1 MSSEQLTVGPVELSY
16 TLTEDDWLD
25 GFVAHR
31 RRVRRPWLVPVL
43 IVAALFGLLLGNVIS
58 DGSRAMSAGDVA
70 ALATVALV
78 GVGLG
83 LLLFRLLVAARWV
96 YRWRVRLIMRANP
109 WLSEPIRATVDDTGL
124 RLTSAS
130 RSETAAWSQYPR
142 YVETERSFVLR
153 ASERLGAAVLVLPKR
168 GLVMG
173 DPAPLR
179 ALLETH
185 CHRRAR

>member
-1 MSSEQLTVGPVELSY
+1 
-16 TLTEDDWLD
+16 
-25 GFVAHR
+25 
-31 RRVRRPWLVPVL
+31 
-43 IVAALFGLLLGNVIS
+43 
-58 DGSRAMSAGDVA
+58 MSAADVA
-70 ALATVALV
+70 ALAMVALV
-78 GVGLG
+78 AIGLG
-83 LLLFRLLVAARWV
+83 LLLFRLLVAARWI
-96 YRWRVRLIMRANP
+96 YRWQVRLIMRGNP

-130 RSETAAWSQYPR
+130 RSETAAWSHYLR

-168 GLVMG
+168 GLVTG

-185 CHRRAR
+185 CRTA

>member
-1 MSSEQLTVGPVELSY
+1 MSSEQVTVGPVELNY
-16 TLTEDDWLD
+16 TLTEGDWLD

-43 IVAALFGLLLGNVIS
+43 IVAALVGLLPGLVSS

-70 ALATVALV
+70 AAATVALV
-78 GVGLG
+78 GIGLG
-83 LLLFRLLVAARWV
+83 LLLFRLLVAARWI
-96 YRWRVRLIMRANP
+96 YRWQVRLIMRGNP

-130 RSETAAWSQYPR
+130 RSETAAWSHYLR

-168 GLVMG
+168 GLVTE
-173 DPAPLR
+173 DPARLR

-185 CHRRAR
+185 CHRRA

>member
-1 MSSEQLTVGPVELSY
+1 MSSEQVTVGPIELDY

-43 IVAALFGLLLGNVIS
+43 IVAALVGLLPGLVSS
-58 DGSRAMSAGDVA
+58 DDLSAADVA
-70 ALATVALV
+70 ALAAVAV
-78 GVGLG
+78 SAIGIG
-83 LLLFRLLVAARWV
+83 LLLFRFVVAARWV
-96 YRWRVRLIMRANP
+96 YRWQVRLLMRGNP

-124 RLTSAS
+124 RLTSAN
-130 RSETAAWSQYPR
+130 RSETATWSHYLR
-142 YVETERSFVLR
+142 FVETDRSFVLR

-168 GLVMG
+168 GLVTG

-185 CHRRAR
+185 CHPRA